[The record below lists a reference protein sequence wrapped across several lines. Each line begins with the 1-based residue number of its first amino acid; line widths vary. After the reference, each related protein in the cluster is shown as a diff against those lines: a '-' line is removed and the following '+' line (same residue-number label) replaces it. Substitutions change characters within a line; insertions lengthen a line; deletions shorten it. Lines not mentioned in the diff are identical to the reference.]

1 MGFLIGGVK
10 WNRRA
15 RLGALGGQHCW
26 NPFLCEQHRGAPA
39 SSSCPLTTISHL
51 RIIFQADVV
60 VWKPLC
66 EDRGCSSMQSPA
78 PGVWELSLSWA
89 ELRDTKST
97 NTAQGLLWASGNS
110 SQLSNT
116 RTTEIQK
123 FLWIKPSAWYKPN
136 LQEPLIIQ
144 ILGSIHNPWEEPC
157 LEQAVLLSPFT
168 KRWRIPSLSQPELHP
183 PFQNQNFPAW
193 LCLERALFAVHAG
206 YFLFNLVILQN

>member
-1 MGFLIGGVK
+1 MMDGVFNWGCEMK
-10 WNRRA
+10 QEGQAGSSGRA
-15 RLGALGGQHCW
+15 ALLESIPVWAAPRGSCLLLLLPPHHHFSSQDYFSGWRCGVEAPVWRQRMLQHAEPCSRCLGAV
-26 NPFLCEQHRGAPA
+26 P
-39 SSSCPLTTISHL
+39 
-51 RIIFQADVV
+51 
-60 VWKPLC
+60 
-66 EDRGCSSMQSPA
+66 
-78 PGVWELSLSWA
+78 

-97 NTAQGLLWASGNS
+97 NTAQGLPWASGNS

-123 FLWIKPSAWYKPN
+123 FLWIKPPAWYKPN

-144 ILGSIHNPWEEPC
+144 ILGSIHDPWEEPC

-168 KRWRIPSLSQPELHP
+168 KTWRIPSLSQPELHP